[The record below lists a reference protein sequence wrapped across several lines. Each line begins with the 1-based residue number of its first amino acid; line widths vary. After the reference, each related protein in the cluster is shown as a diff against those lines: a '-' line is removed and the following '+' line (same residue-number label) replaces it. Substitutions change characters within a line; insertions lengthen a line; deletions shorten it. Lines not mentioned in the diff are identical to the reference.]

1 MTRHNFAGA
10 KMLPAA
16 PLLVSIA
23 LTSLSWQAAADPPS
37 PNAGAC
43 QALVGTYV
51 TAVTDIEGVFASRGL
66 FSFTPDGV
74 FLMSDSGQSGL
85 PGIYEPFTSAQGAWK
100 CQGAEGEQVKA
111 TALGLN
117 FALPSAGHS
126 AGFGRTRYQLT
137 LDTNSGRLSGTAE
150 LSFTSEGDL
159 ESADPVSKPGP
170 VLETFEIEGKRVTL
184 E

>member
-1 MTRHNFAGA
+1 
-10 KMLPAA
+10 MLPAVH
-16 PLLVSIA
+16 LLVSIA
-23 LTSLSWQAAADPPS
+23 LTSPPWQASADPS
-37 PNAGAC
+37 APNADTC

-66 FSFTPDGV
+66 FTFTPDGV

-100 CQGAEGEQVKA
+100 CQGVEGGQVKA
-111 TALGLN
+111 IALGLN

-126 AGFGRTRYQLT
+126 AGFGRTRYQLI
-137 LDTNSGRLSGTAE
+137 LDANSGQLSGTAE
-150 LSFTSEGDL
+150 LSFTSQGDL
-159 ESADPVSKPGP
+159 ESADPVAKPGP
-170 VLETFEIEGKRVTL
+170 VLETFAIEGKRVTL